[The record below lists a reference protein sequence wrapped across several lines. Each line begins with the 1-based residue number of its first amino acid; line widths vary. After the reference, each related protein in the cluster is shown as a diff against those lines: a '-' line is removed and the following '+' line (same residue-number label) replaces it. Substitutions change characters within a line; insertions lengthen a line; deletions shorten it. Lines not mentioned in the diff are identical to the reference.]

1 MPATESIMAN
11 SDWITINLDIQEFGV
26 MQGKCLTGRNR
37 KHLSSEKKTNTCK
50 KGLTQAD
57 GTTLSLGVDWVFA
70 SAGRAGY
77 WSTCYLAMLHMLV
90 AQRGGGK
97 GGHFRMLSLKTV

>member
-1 MPATESIMAN
+1 M
-11 SDWITINLDIQEFGV
+11 
-26 MQGKCLTGRNR
+26 KR
-37 KHLSSEKKTNTCK
+37 
-50 KGLTQAD
+50 GLTQAD

-97 GGHFRMLSLKTV
+97 GGHFRMLSSKTV